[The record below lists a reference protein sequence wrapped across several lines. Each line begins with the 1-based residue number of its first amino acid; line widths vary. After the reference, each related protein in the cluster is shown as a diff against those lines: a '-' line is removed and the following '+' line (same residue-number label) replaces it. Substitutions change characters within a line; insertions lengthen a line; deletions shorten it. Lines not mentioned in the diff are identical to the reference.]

1 MQVSQL
7 TQYPTG
13 ITAPVRLSN
22 SPNLCFLLTFLLVDG
37 SKKLY
42 IGNIPF
48 TSTDDDLREYFS
60 EFGEVTDIFLPV
72 NKYGEPRGFA
82 FISVK
87 EEDADGV
94 IEATDGMEF
103 MGRTLVVNLPLPP
116 GEKAARGRKF
126 TRN

>member
-1 MQVSQL
+1 M
-7 TQYPTG
+7 
-13 ITAPVRLSN
+13 
-22 SPNLCFLLTFLLVDG
+22 TFLLVDG